1 MRRDFTLRVYRD
13 FLKTALE
20 EGYTL
25 TSYEDYLS
33 PEFNADKVMVLRH
46 DVDRMPQNSLATAV
60 IQSELGVKGSYYF
73 RIVPASFQPR
83 YIEQIR
89 DLGHEIGYHYEDVAM
104 HHGNIAHALQ
114 AFEKNLARLREF
126 YPVKTICMHGSPM
139 SKWDNRLIWQHY
151 DYRDYGI
158 LAEPYFDEDFNQT
171 LYITDTGRQ
180 WNNSTSSVRD
190 RVESRFNFT
199 FDTTFDLMEA
209 FRQQRLPHRIM
220 QNIHPQ
226 RWNDDL
232 TNWYQELVMQNVKN
246 QVKKVIVKLK
256 N

>member
-13 FLKTALE
+13 FLRNALE
-20 EGYTL
+20 AGYTL

-33 PEFNADKVMVLRH
+33 PGFEAAKVMVLRH

-60 IQSELGVKGSYYF
+60 IQSQLGVKGSYYF
-73 RIVPASFQPR
+73 RVVPGSFQPR

-104 HHGNIAHALQ
+104 NHGNIAHALQ
-114 AFEKNLARLREF
+114 SFERNLDRFREF
-126 YPVKTICMHGSPM
+126 YPVRTICMHGSPM
-139 SKWDNRLIWQHY
+139 SRWDNRLIWQHY

-158 LAEPYFDEDFNQT
+158 IAEPYFDEDFKKT

-180 WNNSTSSVRD
+180 WNNQASSVRD
-190 RVESRFNFT
+190 KVDSGFDYSFT
-199 FDTTFDLMEA
+199 STFELMEA
-209 FRQQRLPHRIM
+209 LRQQQLPGRIM

-232 TNWYQELVMQNVKN
+232 SKWYQELIMQNVKN